1 MLQGAASWRGYPDA
15 PASPVVLTFLL
26 APLHPYWHPTKQG
39 RWVTLQT
46 RLPMLCSH
54 SQLQDRRSIR
64 QQKLNWNHSDS
75 AILCLPPCEKQIP
88 SPEI

>member
-1 MLQGAASWRGYPDA
+1 MHRGAQPLFILPAPVRPVSVMLQGAASQCGYA

-39 RWVTLQT
+39 RWVTFQM

-54 SQLQDRRSIR
+54 SQLQDRRSINTA
-64 QQKLNWNHSDS
+64 KT
-75 AILCLPPCEKQIP
+75 
-88 SPEI
+88 